1 MTVQSRRSSGLSFRL
16 ITILFIIAA
25 TLMATACGDT
35 VKKATVGSKSAAN
48 EGAAI
53 GALRTVASAESI
65 YSASHE
71 GDYGTLAQLVESGQL
86 DARFGGSPPIV
97 GGYVLTMRVS
107 PQDTAGGRPAAYTV
121 NADPQQNV
129 AEASTGNRHFC
140 LDSSDGAIHVNQKQT
155 ASASDPPL

>member
-1 MTVQSRRSSGLSFRL
+1 MTVQRRRASRLSFRL
-16 ITILFIIAA
+16 TTILFACAA
-25 TLMATACGDT
+25 TLLATACGDE

-53 GALRTVASAESI
+53 GALRTVASAEST
-65 YSASHE
+65 YSASHD

-86 DARFGGSPPIV
+86 DARFGGSSPIV

-107 PQDTAGGRPAAYTV
+107 PQDTAGGRPASYAV

-140 LDSSDGAIHVNQKQT
+140 LDSSDGAIHVNAKQT